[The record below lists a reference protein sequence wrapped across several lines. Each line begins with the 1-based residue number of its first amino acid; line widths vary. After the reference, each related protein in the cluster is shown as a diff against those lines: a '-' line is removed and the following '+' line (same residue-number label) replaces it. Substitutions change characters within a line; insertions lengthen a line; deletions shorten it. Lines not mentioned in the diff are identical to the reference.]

1 MHNASL
7 TGCIK
12 SSLLIAVGATHKTKA
27 ERANTTSEKIALV
40 LCGSNIILSAIWLV
54 RISGV
59 GIVKPSRIIPAHIH
73 LVRKQWVQGNNLTPA
88 ITDNMGIGI
97 AMQQKM
103 AHHGFPKNE
112 AGHFRIWLIMQKMVK
127 RMAVKFFLAAIW
139 AVLIHINW
147 QPSYSFCQNPHTG
160 INSSYLHGSA
170 VIYSLA

>member
-59 GIVKPSRIIPAHIH
+59 GVVKPSRVIPAHIH
-73 LVRKQWVQGNNLTPA
+73 LIRKQRVQGHNLPPA
-88 ITDNMGIGI
+88 VTDNLSVGI

-103 AHHGFPKNE
+103 AHHSFPENE
-112 AGHFRIWLIMQKMVK
+112 AGHLRIRFIVQQM
-127 RMAVKFFLAAIW
+127 I
-139 AVLIHINW
+139 
-147 QPSYSFCQNPHTG
+147 
-160 INSSYLHGSA
+160 
-170 VIYSLA
+170 

>member
-59 GIVKPSRIIPAHIH
+59 GVVKPSRVIPAHIH
-73 LVRKQWVQGNNLTPA
+73 LIRKQRVQGHNLAPA
-88 ITDNMGIGI
+88 VTDNLGIGI

-103 AHHGFPKNE
+103 AHHGFPENE
-112 AGHFRIWLIMQKMVK
+112 AGHLRIRFIVQHM
-127 RMAVKFFLAAIW
+127 I
-139 AVLIHINW
+139 
-147 QPSYSFCQNPHTG
+147 
-160 INSSYLHGSA
+160 
-170 VIYSLA
+170 